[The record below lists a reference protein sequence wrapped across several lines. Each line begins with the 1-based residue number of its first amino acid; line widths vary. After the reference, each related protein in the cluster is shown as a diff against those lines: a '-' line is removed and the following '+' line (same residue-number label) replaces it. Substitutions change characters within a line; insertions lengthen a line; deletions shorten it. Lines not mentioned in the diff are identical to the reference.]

1 MSDPERSRKSD
12 LRAQMRARL
21 RAMTDADRHDASAAA
36 CGRLTALE
44 PFLNAGVVM
53 LYMPLPLEVD
63 LTPAAITCFRM
74 GKVVCVPRVDWKRRD
89 MAPIEVA
96 SFDDH
101 SMDLD
106 EHGIRTP
113 RGGAPVPPTLIDVV
127 VVPGL
132 AFDDRGYRLGRG
144 GGFYDRLLAKLRKS
158 ATTVGLA
165 FECQIVDAVPIDDRD
180 MAVDMI
186 VTERRAT
193 RSDGS
198 RTRQ

>member
-1 MSDPERSRKSD
+1 MSDVERTRKSD
-12 LRAQMRARL
+12 LRAQMRTRL
-21 RAMTDADRHDASAAA
+21 RAMTDVQRHEASAAA
-36 CGRLTALE
+36 CARLTALE
-44 PFLNAGVVM
+44 PFLSAGVVM

-63 LTPAAITCFRM
+63 LTPAALACFRM

-89 MAPIEVA
+89 MAPVEVA
-96 SFDDH
+96 SFDDR

-113 RGGAPVPPTLIDVV
+113 RGGAPMPPALIDLV

-144 GGFYDRLLAKLRKS
+144 GGFYDRLLSKLRRT

-165 FECQIVDAVPIDDRD
+165 FDCQIVDAVPVDDRD

-186 VTERRAT
+186 VTDRRVT